1 MTMTVDEA
9 IKIAK
14 EHCPDDIA
22 RQYLDAAKEAI
33 ELDGEHAFKVQ
44 ILYAL
49 SNMGYLRGPVARE
62 VKVVLKRYA
71 NSKD

>member
-1 MTMTVDEA
+1 MTIDEA
-9 IKIAK
+9 IKLAK
-14 EHCPDDIA
+14 ECCTNDIA

-33 ELDGEHAFKVQ
+33 ELDGVHAFKVQ

-49 SNMGYLRGPVARE
+49 SNMSYWRGPVARD
-62 VKVVLKRYA
+62 VKMVLKRYA